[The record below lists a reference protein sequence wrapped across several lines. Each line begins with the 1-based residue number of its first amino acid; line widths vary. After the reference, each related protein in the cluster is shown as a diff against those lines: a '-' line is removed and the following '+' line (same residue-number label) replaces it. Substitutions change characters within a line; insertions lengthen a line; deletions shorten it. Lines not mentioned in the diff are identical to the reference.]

1 MKFPSKSV
9 SLLLLAAGVWAGG
22 CVQAWTNRLT
32 LPDGYELVRDQLVI
46 HSDFPLP
53 TQHRLLEELA
63 ARRGDLR
70 ERLLVPLSDEP
81 IHVYL
86 FESDDRF
93 DEFVRLYHPRF
104 PDRRAFFLETDTRLM
119 VYAQWGDRVAE
130 DLRHEM
136 THGYLHAV
144 VPNLPLWLDEGLAE
158 YFEVPRGF
166 RGLNRPHLEQLVGR
180 LQQDRWQPDLARLEA
195 LDPAVDMT
203 LEDYAECWA
212 WVHFLLETPME
223 QHGLLPGYLNDL
235 CRNGSAPPVSV
246 RLGQC
251 LPEADRALVEHIRRL
266 ATAKR

>member
-1 MKFPSKSV
+1 
-9 SLLLLAAGVWAGG
+9 
-22 CVQAWTNRLT
+22 VQAWTNRLT
-32 LPDGYELVRDQLVI
+32 LPESFELVRDQLVI

-53 TQHRLLEELA
+53 TQHRLIEELA
-63 ARRGDLR
+63 ARREDLR
-70 ERLLVPLSDEP
+70 ERLRVPVSDEP

-86 FESDDRF
+86 FENAGRF
-93 DEFVRLYHPRF
+93 DAFVGRYHPRF
-104 PDRRAFFLETDTRLM
+104 PDRRAFFLETDTRLI

-158 YFEVPRGF
+158 YFEVPRGW
-166 RGLNRPHLEQLVGR
+166 RGMNVAHLEQLADR
-180 LQQDRWQPDLARLEA
+180 LRQNRWEPDLARLEA

-223 QHGLLPGYLNDL
+223 QYGLVPDYLCDL
-235 CRNGSAPPVSV
+235 RRDGSAPPISA
-246 RLGQC
+246 RL
-251 LPEADRALVEHIRRL
+251 EAYFPDAGRALVEHIRRL
-266 ATAKR
+266 AAVKGP